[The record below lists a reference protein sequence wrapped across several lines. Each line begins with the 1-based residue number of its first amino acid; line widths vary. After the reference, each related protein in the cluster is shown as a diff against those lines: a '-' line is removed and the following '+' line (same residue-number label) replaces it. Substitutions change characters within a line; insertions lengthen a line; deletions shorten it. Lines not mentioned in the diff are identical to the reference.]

1 MTPSNRTGLRNG
13 WAAASKAVT
22 ASMSA
27 ASGNAPGTV
36 RLRVMIWKSAK
47 RLSRSRF
54 LPRCRC
60 SHNSAKP
67 WPPRA
72 PVHAW
77 LPRDLRRLSQT
88 YPRRRSAAT
97 ERRLNIASAEIPIR
111 FLFFTAPADLE
122 CLSGSD
128 AYRGC
133 GRAKVLL
140 RAGRSWRRRLPACPV
155 PATESGS
162 MMDVLLIGAALAF
175 FAACFAYTRAC
186 DRL

>member
-1 MTPSNRTGLRNG
+1 MTPSKRNG
-13 WAAASKAVT
+13 WAAASKLVAT
-22 ASMSA
+22 SMSA
-27 ASGNAPGTV
+27 ASSGNAPGTV
-36 RLRVMIWKSAK
+36 RLRVMICKSAK

-77 LPRDLRRLSQT
+77 LPRDLRRLSQA
-88 YPRRRSAAT
+88 YPRRRPAAT
-97 ERRLNIASAEIPIR
+97 ERRFDIAPAEIPIR
-111 FLFFTAPADLE
+111 FLFFTAPANLE
-122 CLSGSD
+122 CLSASD
-128 AYRGC
+128 AYPGC

-140 RAGRSWRRRLPACPV
+140 RAGRSWRRRLPACP
-155 PATESGS
+155 ARAMESGS